1 MGPWLHVP
9 MMRSISDHLFRFQ
22 ICSVIAPAVNAREMY
37 ISVHVDM
44 DTVSRLRLEVDLES
58 VREAILKAPKLKIE
72 DVRIVSKKNRL
83 QVMPSL
89 VDERARMKTP
99 SKYQGVTD
107 HSLLLE
113 LFRSLPDIVVKG
125 IGQCVRAVI
134 SRNDKKKLELAV
146 EGQGLRSVMT
156 TDGEPPCP
164 CSWRV

>member
-1 MGPWLHVP
+1 
-9 MMRSISDHLFRFQ
+9 
-22 ICSVIAPAVNAREMY
+22 MY

-44 DTVSRLRLEVDLES
+44 DTISRLRLEVDLETI
-58 VREAILKAPKLKIE
+58 REAILKAPKLKIA
-72 DVRIVSKKNRL
+72 DVHIVSKKNRL
-83 QVMPSL
+83 RVLPAL
-89 VDERARMKTP
+89 VDERARLKTP

-125 IGQCVRAVI
+125 VGQCTRAVI

-156 TDGEPPCP
+156 TDGEGGQQR
-164 CSWRV
+164 SI